1 MKAGETKTA
10 TVTLPSDYA
19 DADLAGKSLVFEL
32 NVSALQHLD
41 LPALDDEFA
50 KDLEIESA
58 DALRQRVKENLES
71 QAKDMSRQ
79 KLETAILDKILEKHS
94 FEVPPALVDQV
105 IDSMINEFQLRS
117 DADRQAALRNKDLRD
132 RLLPGA
138 RRRTQNT
145 LVLWH
150 VSQKENIAVTDEE
163 VDAEVLEAVKSFGK
177 LDANSLANVKA
188 NLSMRVRENLLF
200 EKAMNVL
207 VENAKVEETV
217 KEL

>member
-1 MKAGETKTA
+1 
-10 TVTLPSDYA
+10 
-19 DADLAGKSLVFEL
+19 LAGKSLVFEL
-32 NVSALQHLD
+32 SVSALQHLD

-50 KDLEIESA
+50 KDLDIESA
-58 DALRQRVKENLES
+58 DALRQRVKENLEN

-79 KLETAILDKILEKHS
+79 KLETAILDKVLEKHS

-105 IDSMINEFQLRS
+105 IDSMISEFQFRS
-117 DADRQAALRNKDLRD
+117 DTDRQAAMRNKDVRD

-150 VSQKENIAVTDEE
+150 VSQKENINVTDDE
-163 VDAEVLEAVKSFGK
+163 VEKEVTETVKSFGS
-177 LDANSLANVKA
+177 LDAKSLANVKA

-207 VENAKVEETV
+207 VESAKVEDTV